1 MANFLT
7 QDDVNNYGTELVDF
21 AQRAAAHCLAP
32 HLMSLE
38 QQNAELQAR
47 LAKESRHRLDSQV
60 EQAVPNYREIDRD
73 PNWHRWLL
81 GYDVLSGEV
90 RQRLLNAAIQRGDSS
105 SVVAFFK
112 AYQRESGSTHAASP
126 ASGGRGR
133 SSGNKPIYT
142 RAQVAQL
149 YAAHQK
155 GLFAGRESEWARQ
168 EHDIIAAGREGR
180 ILGAT
185 DVAGK

>member
-1 MANFLT
+1 MADFLT
-7 QDDVNNYGTELVDF
+7 RADVDNYGSELVDF

-38 QQNAELQAR
+38 QQNAELQRR
-47 LAKESRHRLDSQV
+47 LQKEARHRLDSQV
-60 EQAVPNYREIDRD
+60 EAAISNYREIDRD

-81 GYDVLSGEV
+81 GYDALSGEV

-105 SVVAFFK
+105 SVIAFFK
-112 AYQRESGSTHAASP
+112 AYLREAGGTHASA
-126 ASGGRGR
+126 AHGRTR
-133 SSGNKPIYT
+133 SSSGRPIYT
-142 RAQVAQL
+142 RTQVAQL
-149 YAAHQK
+149 YRAHQQ
-155 GLFAGRESEWARQ
+155 GAYAGREQEWARQ
-168 EHDIIAAGREGR
+168 EHDIIDAGREGR